1 MSRIVKF
8 THYMQRYTVDLY
20 EALHD
25 PTHPE
30 YGQAVQLVELL
41 KKRNRARSQ
50 KRIAVLESQIFD
62 MLNMSLDVELEV
74 MGISESEKLFS
85 IETFDFALNNEN
97 SSLGIYYRD
106 NSLMISGD
114 IWFELEAK
122 RDITYAVME
131 KWEEKGGQFMCSLSC
146 AIGEYAIDS
155 GSESWEIEED

>member
-1 MSRIVKF
+1 
-8 THYMQRYTVDLY
+8 MQRYTVDLY

-25 PTHPE
+25 PTHSE

-50 KRIAVLESQIFD
+50 NKIDVLESHIFD
-62 MLNMSLDVELEV
+62 LLNLSLYVELEGI
-74 MGISESEKLFS
+74 GISESEKLFS

-97 SSLGIYYRD
+97 SSLGIDYRD
-106 NSLMISGD
+106 NGLVISGD
-114 IWFELEAK
+114 IWFELEAR
-122 RDITYAVME
+122 RDVTYAVME
-131 KWEEKGGQFMCSLSC
+131 KWEENGGQFTCSLSC